1 VKHFLTPFHCKSQ
14 QGSGLIEIIVA
25 TGVMALVLTAIIA
38 GLTLSLRTS
47 SETEYRSQSV
57 KRAQEAMEVFRRERT
72 IRGWEAFV
80 DSVKVD
86 STYCMSALPSPQA
99 TWDPG
104 VCDPSETFII
114 SGQEFTREAIVVVD
128 ETVPTDVQVRVKI
141 IVSWVTD
148 ENSKDVQIFQTFR
161 KWN

>member
-1 VKHFLTPFHCKSQ
+1 MRQFLRHSRLKSQ

-72 IRGWEAFV
+72 LRGWEAFV
-80 DSVKVD
+80 DSVKVS
-86 STYCMSALPSPQA
+86 STYCMSALPAPEA
-99 TWDPG
+99 TWDAG
-104 VCDPSETFII
+104 ACTPSETFVI
-114 SGQEFTREAIVVVD
+114 SGQEFTREAMVVVD

-141 IVSWVTD
+141 VVSWTTD
-148 ENSKDVQIFQTFR
+148 STSKDVQIVQTFR

>member
-1 VKHFLTPFHCKSQ
+1 VKHFFTHFHLRNQ

-72 IRGWEAFV
+72 LRGWEAFV

-86 STYCMSALPSPQA
+86 STYCMSTLPAPQA

-104 VCDPSETFII
+104 ACGTTETFVI
-114 SGQEFTREAIVVVD
+114 SGQEFIREAQVVVD

-141 IVSWVTD
+141 IVSWTTD
-148 ENSKDVQIFQTFR
+148 ENTKDVQIFQTFR